1 VASPIPIL
9 ADPEK
14 RKIFLDS
21 IRGGNYREVA
31 CRAVGITRMS
41 LSRYLSSE
49 DDPDAA
55 QFKADIEA
63 AEALVEHNL
72 VNSVIK
78 MADKGNLQAAQW
90 YLATKFSSRWGNNAK
105 ELKEALKLLREIGEQ
120 RKSGDS
126 TGQSP
131 QE

>member
-1 VASPIPIL
+1 MANPTRIL

-14 RKIFLDS
+14 RQLFLDS
-21 IRGGNYREVA
+21 IKGGNYREVA
-31 CRAVGITRMS
+31 CRSIGITRMT

-49 DDPDAA
+49 DDPEAV
-55 QFKADIEA
+55 QFKLDIEA

-72 VNSVIK
+72 VNSVTR
-78 MADKGNLQAAQW
+78 MADKGNFQAAQW
-90 YLATKFSSRWGNNAK
+90 YLATKFPNRWGNNAK

-126 TGQSP
+126 TGEASQG
-131 QE
+131 